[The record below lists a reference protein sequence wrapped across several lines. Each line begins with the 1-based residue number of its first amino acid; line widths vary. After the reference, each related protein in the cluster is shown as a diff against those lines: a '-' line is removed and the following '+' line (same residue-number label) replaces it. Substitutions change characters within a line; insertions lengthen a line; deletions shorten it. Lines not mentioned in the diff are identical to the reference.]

1 MKLTEKERENWTNF
15 KKETKYN
22 CKEPYERL
30 SPEKMERIK
39 KEIKKGW
46 GNRRV
51 GVVCN
56 SCEKTVR
63 KIRKEMGL

>member
-30 SPEKMERIK
+30 SPKKIERIK
-39 KEIKKGW
+39 KEIKK
-46 GNRRV
+46 V
-51 GVVCN
+51 G
-56 SCEKTVR
+56 E
-63 KIRKEMGL
+63 IDG